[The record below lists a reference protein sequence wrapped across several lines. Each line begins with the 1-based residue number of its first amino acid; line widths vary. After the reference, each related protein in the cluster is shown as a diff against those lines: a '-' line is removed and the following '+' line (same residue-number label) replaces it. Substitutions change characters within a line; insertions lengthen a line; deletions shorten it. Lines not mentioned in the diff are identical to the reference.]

1 VTFFGC
7 HLPTDTRV
15 LPFYIVFSRDEV
27 NTRLAQPLDF
37 HFVDEGNEGVLCGLD
52 SLTGTSW
59 LAFDKQ
65 SKRVAFLTNFRSP
78 NNAVMKA
85 EKSRGRLV
93 MDWVKNNLTLEE
105 FSQSIFSEID
115 GYRGF
120 NLVFGTVA
128 LQPEDTSL
136 YYISNYSE
144 EIWQEKK
151 PVKLEIGKL
160 YGLANGLL
168 EEWGKAKQGKT
179 KIQAYLDSFSE
190 LAIDPDIEESKEEN
204 LSTFA
209 DRVITDIMESQDRQY
224 VWNCP
229 KTGIGS
235 HKDWLFSSL
244 FIQNN
249 FSNFWTVSSS
259 SIIITEEGKGVF
271 LERTYNHSPKGYLS
285 SVLYS
290 SFKMNR
296 LLGVG
301 KAAYTKTDKVIEFT
315 ID

>member
-93 MDWVKNNLTLEE
+93 MNWVRNNLTVEE
-105 FSQSIFSEID
+105 FSQSIFSEIE

-120 NLVFGTVA
+120 NLGKDKIDLLSLA
-128 LQPEDTSL
+128 LSD
-136 YYISNYSE
+136 
-144 EIWQEKK
+144 
-151 PVKLEIGKL
+151 
-160 YGLANGLL
+160 
-168 EEWGKAKQGKT
+168 
-179 KIQAYLDSFSE
+179 
-190 LAIDPDIEESKEEN
+190 
-204 LSTFA
+204 
-209 DRVITDIMESQDRQY
+209 
-224 VWNCP
+224 
-229 KTGIGS
+229 
-235 HKDWLFSSL
+235 SSL
-244 FIQNN
+244 K
-249 FSNFWTVSSS
+249 THLC
-259 SIIITEEGKGVF
+259 ITF
-271 LERTYNHSPKGYLS
+271 RTTLKKSDKRKS
-285 SVLYS
+285 
-290 SFKMNR
+290 R
-296 LLGVG
+296 LNWR
-301 KAAYTKTDKVIEFT
+301 
-315 ID
+315 